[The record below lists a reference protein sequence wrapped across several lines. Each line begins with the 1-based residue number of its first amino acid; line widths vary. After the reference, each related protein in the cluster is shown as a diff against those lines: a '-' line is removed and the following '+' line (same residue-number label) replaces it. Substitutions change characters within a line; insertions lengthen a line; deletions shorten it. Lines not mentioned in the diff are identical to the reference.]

1 MKKLILTSCFA
12 CRNIVKAGIF
22 LLVISS
28 VSEKS
33 FPQNTKTDSLK
44 AQLKTAKHDVS
55 AEAKKTNKINEL
67 NRTPKIDS
75 LINLLKTAKADTT
88 KVNILNSLSSELNR
102 SEPGKALNYGKQA
115 LKLAKR
121 LSFKKGIAN
130 SYNNIGIV
138 HDYQGS
144 YNKAI
149 SYYQRALKI
158 SEELGTSSDNALAK
172 SGRKGMS
179 ASYNNIGIVHG
190 RQGNYAKA
198 IEYFQKSLKI
208 REELRDKTGISAC
221 YGNIGLV
228 HSSQGNYASA
238 IKYYQ
243 KSLKIYKELSESP
256 DFAKATSGKE
266 GMSASYNNIGN
277 IHRHQGNYASSIKY
291 YQKSLKF
298 DEELEDKRGM
308 AYAFGNIG
316 LVHEEQGNYASAIKY
331 YQKSLNILEELG
343 DKQGMAVCY
352 GNIGLVHTNQGNYAK
367 AIEYYHKSL
376 KIFKKLGYRIG
387 MSGCYNNIGIVHKN
401 QGNYKNAIMY
411 YQKSLKIFEEL
422 GDKQGIAISLGNIAS
437 LNNEQEN
444 FHKAIEFAEKALKI
458 AKEIGALPLEKD
470 FLGHLSES
478 YEGLNNTGKALEYYK
493 LYTEAKDS
501 LFNEEKNKQLTEME
515 TRYQTE
521 KKEQQIKLLNKDK
534 KLQKTQLDKQKLI
547 IWSGAGGLLLVL
559 TLAFFIYRGYRQKQK
574 ANVLLAQQNA
584 EINQQK
590 EEITFQR
597 DEIEKNR
604 DEIALKNKDITDSI
618 NYAVRIQQAILPTE
632 DFTNEILGEHFI
644 LFKPKDIVSGDFYWA
659 AKIKNWLIVAAV
671 DCTGHGVPGA
681 FMSMLGVSFLNEIVR
696 KEEITQPNQVL
707 NELREYVISSLQ
719 QSSDRDDIPRM
730 PANHTQNLSGFGEP
744 DSVSNKSSKPS
755 AQQDE
760 SSDKVKDGMDMALI
774 VIDTETNKLQFAG
787 ANNPLYL
794 INPNRKEWPKEVLPF
809 GEDLGGAEIK
819 ADKMPIGIHEEMKEF
834 TNNELQLQKGDTLY
848 IFSDGYPDQFGGEKG
863 KKLKYKPFK
872 KLFLNIQDKSMKEQK
887 AVLDKTFEDWK
898 GDLEQLDDVVVI
910 GIRV

>member
-33 FPQNTKTDSLK
+33 FSQNTKTDSLK
-44 AQLKTAKHDVS
+44 A
-55 AEAKKTNKINEL
+55 E
-67 NRTPKIDS
+67 
-75 LINLLKTAKADTT
+75 LKTAKADTT
-88 KVNILNSLSSELNR
+88 KVKILNELSWELKSNN
-102 SEPGKALNYGKQA
+102 PAQA
-115 LKLAKR
+115 LKYAGRALSLSKKLSSSFNKAIAK
-121 LSFKKGIAN
+121 SGKKGIAN

-138 HDYQGS
+138 HDIQGN
-144 YNKAI
+144 YEKAI
-149 SYYQRALKI
+149 MYYQKYLKI
-158 SEELGTSSDNALAK
+158 CEELGDK
-172 SGRKGMS
+172 KGMGS
-179 ASYNNIGIVHG
+179 SFGNIGIVH
-190 RQGNYAKA
+190 Q
-198 IEYFQKSLKI
+198 
-208 REELRDKTGISAC
+208 
-221 YGNIGLV
+221 
-228 HSSQGNYASA
+228 
-238 IKYYQ
+238 
-243 KSLKIYKELSESP
+243 
-256 DFAKATSGKE
+256 
-266 GMSASYNNIGN
+266 
-277 IHRHQGNYASSIKY
+277 
-291 YQKSLKF
+291 
-298 DEELEDKRGM
+298 
-308 AYAFGNIG
+308 
-316 LVHEEQGNYASAIKY
+316 
-331 YQKSLNILEELG
+331 
-343 DKQGMAVCY
+343 
-352 GNIGLVHTNQGNYAK
+352 NQGNYEK
-367 AIEYYHKSL
+367 
-376 KIFKKLGYRIG
+376 
-387 MSGCYNNIGIVHKN
+387 
-401 QGNYKNAIMY
+401 AIMY
-411 YQKSLKIFEEL
+411 YQKSLKIKEELRDRKGMSTSYNNIGAIHQYQGNYPKALEYYQKSLKIREEL
-422 GDKQGIAISLGNIAS
+422 GDRKGMSGSYNNIGSIHNVQGNYPRAWEYLQKSLKIDEELGDRMGMSTCYINIGNIHYYQGNYPKALEYYQKSLKIKEELGEREGIAMTIGNIAG
-437 LNNEQEN
+437 LNIKLKNYT
-444 FHKAIEFAEKALKI
+444 KAIEHANKGLNI
-458 AKEIGALPLEKD
+458 AKEIGALYIERGTYKLL
-470 FLGHLSES
+470 FTA
-478 YEGLNNTGKALEYYK
+478 YEGLNNTDKALKYYK

-501 LFNEEKNKQLTEME
+501 LFNEEKNKQITEME
-515 TRYQTE
+515 TRYQSE

-559 TLAFFIYRGYRQKQK
+559 TLAFFIYRGYRHKK
-574 ANVLLAQQNA
+574 RANVLLAQQNA

-719 QSSDRDDIPRM
+719 QSSDRDDIAPSLPRREERPYWGDVIPRM